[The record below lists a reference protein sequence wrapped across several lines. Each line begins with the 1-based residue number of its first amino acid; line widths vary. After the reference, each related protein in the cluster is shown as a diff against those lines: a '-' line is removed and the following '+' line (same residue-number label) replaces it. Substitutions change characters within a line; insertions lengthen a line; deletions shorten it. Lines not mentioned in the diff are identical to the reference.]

1 MQNESTPVTVTSFS
15 QPHVLQTR
23 MKEEKLSHGGTVK
36 ANLSPVR
43 MDMNHGAAVL
53 YFCPMQTIEV
63 LEILNEGDGAEIPA
77 QVKVEGLSIPVDC
90 QSGFYDLNNVEL
102 TSNGTIQVRVT
113 ERTTWKYHEK
123 AFPL

>member
-23 MKEEKLSHGGTVK
+23 MKEEKLSHGGIVK

-43 MDMNHGAAVL
+43 MDMTHGAAVL

-63 LEILNEGDGAEIPA
+63 LYILKQRAAYEIPA
-77 QVKVEGLSIPVDC
+77 QVKVEGISIPADC

-102 TSNGTIQVRVT
+102 SSNGTIQVRVT
-113 ERTTWKYHEK
+113 EKTTWKYHEK